1 MDLLRSLLFVPGNR
15 KDMLEKAVTRALS
28 DALVAD
34 MEDSVPDAEKSA
46 AREIIAEM
54 LPALVANGHK
64 IVVRVNALDT
74 GILEE
79 DMNAAISEH
88 TYAVNVGKVENR
100 WDVAQ
105 VDAIMSKIEKSKGMQ
120 VGTVKLVLFI
130 ESALA
135 IVNAY
140 ELCSSSPRIVA
151 VAFGAEDY
159 TVDMGIERTEEGS
172 EVLVPRATVAMAARA
187 ANVIALDPVY
197 ANFQDIDGFKVDAE
211 LGKSLGYKGKF
222 AIHPSQIEHINDVY
236 SPSEEDI
243 EYAKKVVA
251 AFREAEEQGRGAVAL
266 DGKMIDVPVVK
277 RAESLLNLA
286 DAIANRG
293 K

>member
-15 KDMLEKAVTRALS
+15 KDMLEKAVTRASS

-34 MEDSVPDAEKSA
+34 MEDSVPDSEKSA
-46 AREIIAEM
+46 AREVIAEM
-54 LPALVANGHK
+54 LPSLVSNGHK

-74 GILEE
+74 GILED
-79 DMNAAISEH
+79 DMYAAISNH
-88 TYAVNVGKVENR
+88 TYAVNVGKVENK

-105 VDAIMSKIEKSKGMQ
+105 VDAIMAKIETEKGIE
-120 VGTVKLVLFI
+120 VGTVRLVLFI
-130 ESALA
+130 ESAMA
-135 IVNAY
+135 IINAY
-140 ELCSSSPRIVA
+140 ELCSASPRIVA

-172 EVLVPRATVAMAARA
+172 EVLLPRSTVAMAAKA
-187 ANVIALDPVY
+187 AGVIALDPVY
-197 ANFQDIDGFKVDAE
+197 ANFQDIDGFKKDAE

-236 SPSEEDI
+236 SPSEENI
-243 EYAKKVVA
+243 EYARRVLA
-251 AFREAEEQGRGAVAL
+251 AFREAESQGRGAVAL

-277 RAESLLNLA
+277 RAETLLALA
-286 DAIANRG
+286 DAIASQSQ
-293 K
+293 

>member
-15 KDMLEKAVTRALS
+15 KDMLEKAVTRASS

-34 MEDSVPDAEKSA
+34 MEDSVPDAEKAA
-46 AREIIAEM
+46 ARETIAEM
-54 LPALVANGHK
+54 LPSLISNGHK

-79 DMNAAISEH
+79 DMYAAISKY

-105 VDAIMSKIEKSKGMQ
+105 VDTIMSKIEGAKGIE
-120 VGTVKLVLFI
+120 VGTVRLVLFI
-130 ESALA
+130 ESAMA
-135 IVNAY
+135 IINAY
-140 ELCSSSPRIVA
+140 ELCSASPRIVA

-172 EVLVPRATVAMAARA
+172 EVLLPRATVAMAAKA
-187 ANVIALDPVY
+187 AGVIALDPVY
-197 ANFQDIDGFKVDAE
+197 ANFKDIDGFKKDAE

-243 EYAKKVVA
+243 EYARTVVA
-251 AFREAEEQGRGAVAL
+251 AFKDAESQGRGAVAL

-277 RAESLLNLA
+277 RAESLLALA
-286 DAIANRG
+286 DAIASQS

>member
-15 KDMLEKAVTRALS
+15 KDMLEKAVTRASS

-34 MEDSVPDAEKSA
+34 MEDSVPDAEKAA
-46 AREIIAEM
+46 ARETIAEM
-54 LPALVANGHK
+54 LPSLISNGHK

-79 DMNAAISEH
+79 DMYAAISKY

-105 VDAIMSKIEKSKGMQ
+105 VDTIMSKIESAKGIE
-120 VGTVKLVLFI
+120 VGTVRLVLFI
-130 ESALA
+130 ESAMA
-135 IVNAY
+135 IINAY
-140 ELCSSSPRIVA
+140 ELCSASPRIVA

-172 EVLVPRATVAMAARA
+172 EVLLPRATVAMAAKA
-187 ANVIALDPVY
+187 AGVIALDPVY
-197 ANFQDIDGFKVDAE
+197 ANFKDIDGFKKDAE

-243 EYAKKVVA
+243 EYARTVVA
-251 AFREAEEQGRGAVAL
+251 AFKDAESQGRGAVAL

-277 RAESLLNLA
+277 RAESLLALA
-286 DAIANRG
+286 DAIASQS

>member
-15 KDMLEKAVTRALS
+15 KDMLEKAVTRASS

-34 MEDSVPDAEKSA
+34 MEDSVPDAEKAA
-46 AREIIAEM
+46 ARETIAEM
-54 LPALVANGHK
+54 LPSLISNGHK

-79 DMNAAISEH
+79 DMYAAISKY

-105 VDAIMSKIEKSKGMQ
+105 VDTIMSKIEAAKGIE
-120 VGTVKLVLFI
+120 VGTVRLVLFI
-130 ESALA
+130 ESAMA
-135 IVNAY
+135 IINAY
-140 ELCSSSPRIVA
+140 ELCSASPRIVA

-172 EVLVPRATVAMAARA
+172 EVLLPRATVAMAAKA
-187 ANVIALDPVY
+187 AGVIALDPVY
-197 ANFQDIDGFKVDAE
+197 ANFKDIDGFKKDAE

-243 EYAKKVVA
+243 EYARTVVA
-251 AFREAEEQGRGAVAL
+251 AFKDAESQGRGAVAL
-266 DGKMIDVPVVK
+266 DGKKIDVPVVK
-277 RAESLLNLA
+277 RAESLLALA
-286 DAIANRG
+286 DAIASQS

>member
-15 KDMLEKAVTRALS
+15 KDMLEKAVTRASS

-34 MEDSVPDAEKSA
+34 MEDSVPDAEKAA
-46 AREIIAEM
+46 ARETIAEM
-54 LPALVANGHK
+54 LPSLISNGHK

-79 DMNAAISEH
+79 DMYAAISQY

-105 VDAIMSKIEKSKGMQ
+105 VDTIMSKIEAAKGIE
-120 VGTVKLVLFI
+120 VGTVRLVLFI
-130 ESALA
+130 ESAMA
-135 IVNAY
+135 IINAY
-140 ELCSSSPRIVA
+140 ELCSASPRIVA

-172 EVLVPRATVAMAARA
+172 EVLLPRATVAMAAKA
-187 ANVIALDPVY
+187 AGVIALDPVY
-197 ANFQDIDGFKVDAE
+197 ANFKDIDGFKKDAE

-236 SPSEEDI
+236 SPSQEDI
-243 EYAKKVVA
+243 EYARTVVA
-251 AFREAEEQGRGAVAL
+251 AFKDAESQGRGAVAL

-277 RAESLLNLA
+277 RAESLLALA
-286 DAIANRG
+286 DAIASQS

>member
-15 KDMLEKAVTRALS
+15 KDMLEKAVTRASS

-46 AREIIAEM
+46 ARETIAEM
-54 LPALVANGHK
+54 LPSLVSNGHK

-79 DMNAAISEH
+79 DMYAAISKY

-105 VDAIMSKIEKSKGMQ
+105 VDTIMSKIEAAKGIE
-120 VGTVKLVLFI
+120 VGTVRLVLFI
-130 ESALA
+130 ESAMA
-135 IVNAY
+135 IINAY
-140 ELCSSSPRIVA
+140 ELCSASPRIVA

-172 EVLVPRATVAMAARA
+172 EVLLPRATVAMAAKA
-187 ANVIALDPVY
+187 AGVIALDPVY
-197 ANFQDIDGFKVDAE
+197 ANFKDIDGFKKDAE

-236 SPSEEDI
+236 SPSQEDI
-243 EYAKKVVA
+243 EYARTVVA
-251 AFREAEEQGRGAVAL
+251 AFKDAESQGRGAVAL

-277 RAESLLNLA
+277 RAESLLALA
-286 DAIANRG
+286 DAIASQS